1 MLKEKI
7 INLIENLIKKN
18 YFLKYS
24 IFNFYNSFFIRRR
37 LSRQLKKKL
46 NYKNISTNK
55 KKKILIPLIET
66 NHYQSFHLLII
77 AKALVLR
84 GFNVKVLICDGFLS
98 GCEIKSF
105 KNRNDK
111 NPCFICKNNIKNIL
125 PLFELDYIKFGDL
138 IDTNDLKKINKIS
151 NLYLRGKKKK
161 LVYKKFDFTQTIQ
174 DSLIRYYYGNTFFY
188 NYKDVKLDHSNT
200 AITSYII
207 AEKLNKSWKPDIIL
221 NNMYAYS
228 SWEPLFKF
236 YKNKCRVL
244 SLNLSPLNSKSIYFN
259 MFDLLISDFRFKKY
273 LKIRKNKKLNL
284 KEERS
289 LNNYLKKRR
298 LGNTEDM
305 KKNSIFLDQN
315 THYENLVSKLDK
327 LKKQNKKIIF
337 LFTNVYWDI
346 GLSDQIGLYK
356 DVVSWTMDTIK
367 ILSKSNNHHIFIKT
381 HPAEINKSAPS
392 ITTLEDVIRKKLK
405 KIPENVT
412 FIKPSYKVN
421 AYKLSTK
428 IDLGV
433 IFTGTLGIEMIL
445 LGVPIIA
452 VGSVPYRKLNFAIIP
467 KNKKE
472 YKYQLLIKKN
482 SKPAYKRKMLKI
494 YSYFYFIKS
503 SIPWNLTP
511 SAHGQ
516 RFNGFKFNSLD
527 EIYPNKNKYLDHI
540 CNCITDTSCIPEN
553 W

>member
-1 MLKEKI
+1 MLREKI
-7 INLIENLIKKN
+7 INLTENFIKKN
-18 YFLKYS
+18 YYLKYL
-24 IFNFYNSFFIRRR
+24 IFSFYNYFFIRRK
-37 LSRQLKKKL
+37 LFHQLKKKV
-46 NYKNISTNK
+46 NYKNKSNN

-84 GFNVKVLICDGFLS
+84 GFNVRVLICDGFLS

-105 KNRNDK
+105 VNRKDK

-125 PLFELDYIKFGDL
+125 PLFELDYIKFDEL
-138 IDTNDLKKINKIS
+138 IDKNDLKKINQIS
-151 NLYLRGKKKK
+151 NFYLRGKNKK
-161 LVYKKFDFTQTIQ
+161 LLFKNFDFTQTVQ

-188 NYKDVKLDHSNT
+188 NYKNVKLDHSKT
-200 AITSYII
+200 AITSFII
-207 AEKLNKSWKPDIIL
+207 AEKLHKLWKPDIIL

-228 SWEPLFKF
+228 AWEPLFKF
-236 YKNKCRVL
+236 YENKCRVL

-259 MFDLLISDFRFKKY
+259 MFDLLVSDLRFKKY

-298 LGNTEDM
+298 LGITEDM
-305 KKNSIFLDQN
+305 KKNSIFLDKN
-315 THYENLVSKLDK
+315 KHFDNLVSNLDK

-346 GLSDQIGLYK
+346 GLSDQGGLYK
-356 DVVSWTMDTIK
+356 DVVSWTIDTIK
-367 ILSKSNNHHIFIKT
+367 ILSQSNNLHIFIKT

-392 ITTLEDVIRKKLK
+392 ITSLEDVIRKKLK

-412 FIKPSYKVN
+412 FIKPSYKIN
-421 AYKLSTK
+421 AYKLSKK

-452 VGSVPYRKLNFAIIP
+452 VGSVPYGKLNFAIIP

-472 YKYQLLIKKN
+472 YKHQLLIKKN
-482 SKPAYKRKMLKI
+482 AKPVIKSKMLKI

-511 SAHGQ
+511 YAQGQ
-516 RFNGFKFNSLD
+516 RFNGFKFESLD
-527 EIYPNKNKYLDHI
+527 EIYPNRNKYLDHI
-540 CNCITDTSCIPEN
+540 CNCITDNSCVPEN